1 MMERKDVVQH
11 DDGEKKTKR
20 GEIMKEERLWYFE
33 FSGTW
38 TWGCYA
44 SNVEEAKKMFSET
57 SNELN
62 ISNPTRIDE
71 YNITGV
77 ETYDLD

>member
-1 MMERKDVVQH
+1 
-11 DDGEKKTKR
+11 
-20 GEIMKEERLWYFE
+20 MKEWYFE

-44 SNVEEAKKMFSET
+44 SNVEEAKRIFSET
-57 SNELN
+57 SNDELN

-71 YNITGV
+71 YNITGEI
-77 ETYDLD
+77 ETYELD